1 MKTLSLKTHLPFS
14 VKEVQKRH
22 LDPEAVFRWVML
34 NDRLT
39 VTELL
44 PAQNGQRLIRFRLK
58 HFIRSLIS
66 DMKVHFDPSN
76 LFRIKQDK
84 GVFKQFEYYV
94 NCQKEGE
101 GTLVLDEIQ
110 FELHHKWF
118 FYRRR
123 VRRVEEVLK
132 SIIEDKN
139 TIIRQELELL
149 KRYPAN
155 YPLKILLLGS
165 HGFIGHALDL
175 MLTSFGHQVFRA
187 VRSKSL
193 LGATQTILFNDESG
207 EINRDQFEGF
217 DAFINLA
224 GANIADKR
232 WSDQRKLLLYQS
244 RVHFT
249 QKLSKLILNLD
260 KPPKTLIST
269 SAVGFY
275 GPITNDVKEDS
286 PKGEG
291 FLSDL
296 CAEWERAATLVNHR
310 NCRLVLL
317 RFGVVLG
324 QGGGMLNVFRK
335 LARLFLLGPIGSGQQ
350 KMAWIAHRDILGS
363 IYHFLMTTPLAG
375 TYNLVASD
383 HPTQK
388 ELALQVIKSIYGPK
402 WNLLSLPLP
411 EWVVETLF
419 GKGMAH
425 ELFLASQT
433 VQNKKLLDSGYRLFY
448 PKSTDLI
455 RPRSF

>member
-1 MKTLSLKTHLPFS
+1 MKTLSFKTLVPFP

-58 HFIRSLIS
+58 HLIRSLVA
-66 DMKVHFDPSN
+66 DMKVHFDPAN

-84 GVFKQFEYYV
+84 GVFKHFEYYV

-101 GTLVLDEIQ
+101 GTLIFDEIQ

-118 FYRRR
+118 FYKSR
-123 VRRVEEVLK
+123 VKRVQEVLK
-132 SIIEDKN
+132 SIFEDKN

-175 MLTSFGHQVFRA
+175 MLTSFGHQIFRA

-193 LGATQTILFNDESG
+193 LGASQTILFNDESG
-207 EINRDQFEGF
+207 EANRDQFEGF
-217 DAFINLA
+217 DAYINLA

-232 WSDQRKLLLYQS
+232 WSEQRKTLLYQS
-244 RVHFT
+244 RVQFT
-249 QKLSKLILNLD
+249 QKLTKLILNLD

-275 GPITNDVKEDS
+275 GAEAVNCKEDS
-286 PKGEG
+286 SKGEG

-296 CAEWERAATLVNHR
+296 CSDWERAATLVNHR

-317 RFGVVLG
+317 RFGIVLG
-324 QGGGMLNVFRK
+324 QGGGMLDQFGK
-335 LARLFLLGPIGSGQQ
+335 LARLCLLCPIGTGQQ
-350 KMAWIAHRDILGS
+350 KLAWVAHRDVLGS
-363 IYHFLMTTPLAG
+363 IYHFLMTTPLSG
-375 TYNLVASD
+375 TYNLVAND
-383 HPTQK
+383 HPSQK
-388 ELALQVIKSIYGPK
+388 ELALLVVKSIYGPK
-402 WNLLSLPLP
+402 WNILSLPLP
-411 EWVVETLF
+411 KWVVETLF
-419 GKGMAH
+419 GKGMAR
-425 ELFLASQT
+425 ELFFASQQ
-433 VQNKKLLDSGYRLFY
+433 VENKKLLDSGYRLFY
-448 PKSTDLI
+448 PEITSLV

>member
-1 MKTLSLKTHLPFS
+1 MRTLSFKTLLPYS

-22 LDPEAVFRWVML
+22 LDSEAVFRWVML

-39 VTELL
+39 VNELL

-58 HFIRSLIS
+58 HFVRSLVS
-66 DMKVHFDPSN
+66 DMKVHFEPTN

-84 GVFKQFEYYV
+84 GVFKHFEYYV

-101 GTLVLDEIQ
+101 GTQIFDEIQ
-110 FELHHKWF
+110 FELNHKWF

-123 VRRVEEVLK
+123 LKRVQEVLK
-132 SIIEDKN
+132 GIVDDKN

-175 MLTSFGHQVFRA
+175 MLTSFGHHVYRA
-187 VRSKSL
+187 VRAKSL
-193 LGATQTILFNDESG
+193 LGSSQTILFNDESG
-207 EINRDQFEGF
+207 EANRDQFEGF

-232 WSDQRKLLLYQS
+232 WTEQRKTLLYQS
-244 RVHFT
+244 RVQFT

-275 GPITNDVKEDS
+275 GPQAKQSKEDS

-296 CAEWERAATLVNHR
+296 CNDWERAATLVNHR

-324 QGGGMLNVFRK
+324 QGGGMLDQFRK
-335 LARLFLLGPIGSGQQ
+335 LARLFLLGPIGNGQQ
-350 KMAWIAHRDILGS
+350 KLAWIAHRDVLGS
-363 IYHFLMTTPLAG
+363 IYHFLMTTPLSG
-375 TYNLVASD
+375 TYNLVAND
-383 HPTQK
+383 HPSQK
-388 ELALQVIKSIYGPK
+388 VLALQVYKSIFGPK
-402 WNLLSLPLP
+402 WTVLALPLP
-411 EWVVETLF
+411 RWVVEALF
-419 GKGMAH
+419 GRGMAR
-425 ELFLASQT
+425 ELFFASQEI
-433 VQNKKLLDSGYRLFY
+433 QNKKLLDSGYKLFY
-448 PKSTDLI
+448 ARIADLVK
-455 RPRSF
+455 PRSF